1 MTGQKAARAQTCR
14 TAFFCTFLLLL
25 TGCVEPYILDEVQII
40 HAIGYDYI
48 DDHHIEGT
56 ISIPVYGGSEDI
68 RSETI
73 SAVSRT
79 TKDIRLYL
87 DAQSSKPL
95 QTGKVSSVL
104 FDRQLSELGLM
115 RIIDTYVRDPR
126 IGMRIQLAVVEEM
139 STKKL
144 LETTYPMEV
153 DVALY
158 VSDLIEQNINQQNLP
173 RMNFHIFLTNFYG
186 QGRDPFLPILRSEG
200 NAIKVAGLA
209 LLKGDRYVGQLNL
222 KDCFLLKVLIED
234 FGDGSYEVI
243 LGPDENEYAMLRNI
257 DSSTSYEITDAT
269 TNNPKIH
276 ATVSL
281 SGKISEYSGSKLDQ
295 KKVDEIH
302 KKAKKQLEQ
311 RIKKMLN
318 RMQELNVDPMG
329 IGDQV
334 RRYNPDFSDD
344 RWEEQFPNAAID
356 VDVNITIKETGV
368 EE

>member
-1 MTGQKAARAQTCR
+1 MGSQKKTIVSTCKL
-14 TAFFCTFLLLL
+14 AYFPFLFLLL

-40 HAIGYDYI
+40 HAIGYDYV

-56 ISIPVYGGSEDI
+56 ISLPVYGGSEDI

-95 QTGKVSSVL
+95 HTGKVSSVL
-104 FDRQLSELGLM
+104 FDHKLTEMGLM

-126 IGMRIQLAVVEEM
+126 IGMRIQLAVVEDIT
-139 STKKL
+139 TKEL

-158 VSDLIEQNINQQNLP
+158 VSDLIEQNIQQQNLP

-186 QGRDPFLPILRSEG
+186 QGRDPFLPILKREG
-200 NAIKVAGLA
+200 NAIKVTGLA
-209 LLKGDRYVGQLNL
+209 LLDDDVFAGELDL
-222 KDCFLLKVLIED
+222 KDCFLLKILVED
-234 FGDGSYEVI
+234 FGDGSYEVM
-243 LGPDENEYAMLRNI
+243 LNPDENEYAMLRNI
-257 DSSTSYEITDAT
+257 DSSTTYEVTDAT
-269 TNNPKIH
+269 TAPRIKAKVN
-276 ATVSL
+276 L

-295 KKVDEIH
+295 KKVKEIY
-302 KKAKKQLEQ
+302 AQTTKQLKRDIEQ
-311 RIKKMLN
+311 MLK

-329 IGDQV
+329 VGDQV
-334 RRYNPDFSDD
+334 RRHDPNFSDE
-344 RWEEQFPNAAID
+344 RWDELFPKSTID
-356 VDVNITIKETGV
+356 VEVEVLIKETGV